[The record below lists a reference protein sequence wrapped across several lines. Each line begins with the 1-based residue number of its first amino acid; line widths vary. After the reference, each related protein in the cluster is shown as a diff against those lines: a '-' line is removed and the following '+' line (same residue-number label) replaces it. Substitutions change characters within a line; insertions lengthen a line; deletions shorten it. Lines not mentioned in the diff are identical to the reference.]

1 MIELAKTG
9 GYVCAEYYGQHK
21 SMLGFIDPDSEIQ
34 LLRGRWGSKKHEGRK
49 AILKTLRLRKVN
61 FVNPSDFAVI
71 FVGRPRQGTI
81 MRWKR
86 AGSTVENAV
95 ERKQPIP
102 SLGDLSP
109 DQQET
114 MCSEFLRSG
123 STEKLGLS
131 RLAHL
136 LLPVGRT
143 MKGIDICGITTSG
156 HTLFAQVTYRGIED
170 CQEKIDKLLAYR
182 DSGRSI
188 LVLFCNCKEPKQTQG
203 IQVVPLQ
210 IVYKTFAATPTGK
223 LWIKRAR
230 NIIVSHRLS

>member
-1 MIELAKTG
+1 MTG
-9 GYVCAEYYGQHK
+9 VARD
-21 SMLGFIDPDSEIQ
+21 L
-34 LLRGRWGSKKHEGRK
+34 
-49 AILKTLRLRKVN
+49 LRKVN

-143 MKGIDICGITTSG
+143 MKGLDICGITTSG

-230 NIIVSHRLS
+230 NIIVSHG

>member
-1 MIELAKTG
+1 MFARSITVSTNRCWASLILIQRFNSFEVGGARRNTG
-9 GYVCAEYYGQHK
+9 QTGHPQDPSSKEGQ
-21 SMLGFIDPDSEIQ
+21 F
-34 LLRGRWGSKKHEGRK
+34 R
-49 AILKTLRLRKVN
+49 
-61 FVNPSDFAVI
+61 NPSDFAVI

-182 DSGRSI
+182 DSGRNI
-188 LVLFCNCKEPKQTQG
+188 LFSCNCKE
-203 IQVVPLQ
+203 
-210 IVYKTFAATPTGK
+210 
-223 LWIKRAR
+223 
-230 NIIVSHRLS
+230 